1 MKRIKLPQLGIVI
14 VVCALV
20 GALAGIAGSAAAP
33 SKSKKSSQATP
44 RFAPRHMGL
53 RGPGGPG
60 FGPGGGPGGPAVHGE
75 VVVPNKAGNGFITIT
90 TDGGTIKSISGNDI
104 TIDESVGTLHYK
116 DATVTIP
123 SDATVVRDHAK
134 ASVSD
139 LKEGDFVR
147 VIASSERTIVIAEDA
162 TFQKQER
169 KRFRGFFRGRGHF
182 GPPPGGPPP
191 GAPAPQG
198 SSGTY

>member
-1 MKRIKLPQLGIVI
+1 MRRIKLPQLGIVI

-33 SKSKKSSQATP
+33 SKKNGKPA
-44 RFAPRHMGL
+44 RVAPRAFGL
-53 RGPGGPG
+53 RHFGPGGPG
-60 FGPGGGPGGPAVHGE
+60 GPMGPGGPAVHAE
-75 VVVPNKAGNGFITIT
+75 AVVPNKAGNGFITIT
-90 TDGGTIKSISGNDI
+90 TDGGTIKSVGGNDV

-123 SDATVVRDHAK
+123 SDATVIRNHAK
-134 ASVSD
+134 ASVAD

-162 TFQKQER
+162 AFQKQER
-169 KRFRGFFRGRGHF
+169 KRFRGFRGFDHH
-182 GPPPGGPPP
+182 GPPPPP

-198 SSGTY
+198 SGGTY

>member
-44 RFAPRHMGL
+44 RFAPRHMRL
-53 RGPGGPG
+53 RGPGAPG

-182 GPPPGGPPP
+182 VPPPGGPPP

>member
-1 MKRIKLPQLGIVI
+1 MRRIKLPQLGIVI

-33 SKSKKSSQATP
+33 SKSKKAAKP
-44 RFAPRHMGL
+44 ALRFAPRSFGL
-53 RGPGGPG
+53 RGPGGPGGPG
-60 FGPGGGPGGPAVHGE
+60 FGPGGPAVHSE
-75 VVVPNKAGNGFITIT
+75 AIVPNKAGDGFITIT
-90 TDGGTIKSISGNDI
+90 SDGGKIKSVSGNDV

-123 SDATVVRDHAK
+123 SDATVIRDHAK

-139 LKEGDFVR
+139 LKEGDFVH

-162 TFQKQER
+162 AFQQSER
-169 KRFRGFFRGRGHF
+169 KRFGGPRGFDHH
-182 GPPPGGPPP
+182 GPPPP

-198 SSGTY
+198 SGGSY

>member
-33 SKSKKSSQATP
+33 SKSSSKKKSNSARTF
-44 RFAPRHMGL
+44 RFAPRHPGL
-53 RGPGGPG
+53 RGPGGPGGPG

-75 VVVPNKAGNGFITIT
+75 AVVPNKAGDGFITIT
-90 TDGGTIKSISGNDI
+90 SDSGTIKSISGNDV

-123 SDATVVRDHAK
+123 SDATVIRDHAK

-162 TFQKQER
+162 AFQKQER
-169 KRFRGFFRGRGHF
+169 QRFRGFDHH
-182 GPPPGGPPP
+182 GPPPP

-198 SSGTY
+198 SGGTY

>member
-1 MKRIKLPQLGIVI
+1 MRRIKLPQLGIVI

-33 SKSKKSSQATP
+33 SKSSSKKKSNGVRTF
-44 RFAPRHMGL
+44 RVAPPHPGL
-53 RGPGGPG
+53 RGAAGPGGPGVGPGGPG
-60 FGPGGGPGGPAVHGE
+60 FAVHAE
-75 VVVPNKAGNGFITIT
+75 AVVPNKAGDGFITVT
-90 TDGGTIKSISGNDI
+90 SDGGTIKSISGNDV

-123 SDATVVRDHAK
+123 NDATVIRNHAK

-139 LKEGDFVR
+139 LREGDFIR
-147 VIASSERTIVIAEDA
+147 VVASSEQTFVMAEDA
-162 TFQKQER
+162 AFRKQER
-169 KRFRGFFRGRGHF
+169 RRFGG
-182 GPPPGGPPP
+182 PGGFDHHGPPPP

-198 SSGTY
+198 SGGTY